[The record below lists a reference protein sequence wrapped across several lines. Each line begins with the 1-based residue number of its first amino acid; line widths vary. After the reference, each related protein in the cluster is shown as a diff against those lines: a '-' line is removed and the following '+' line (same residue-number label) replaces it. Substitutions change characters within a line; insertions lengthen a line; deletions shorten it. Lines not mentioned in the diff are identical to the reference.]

1 MNEENDEK
9 RKNKKTPLIEE
20 DEDSYGKS
28 DKSDGGFDEG
38 KLQVNINS
46 MGQIIE
52 ERKEMIKDFKNIS
65 SQVNDLSKSV
75 MIELQKQGEH
85 VTRLED
91 HANVINKNAKNVKSE
106 TNETN
111 VINEKNIRKSIWI
124 IVGLVI
130 ILLILIGIFRML

>member
-1 MNEENDEK
+1 MKEKDNEK
-9 RKNKKTPLIEE
+9 KNNKNTPLIEE

-28 DKSDGGFDEG
+28 DKSNNSFDEG

-75 MIELQKQGEH
+75 MIELKKQGEH

-91 HANVINKNAKNVKSE
+91 HANVINQNAKNVKNE

-111 VINEKNIRKSIWI
+111 DINEKNIRKSIWI
-124 IVGLVI
+124 IVGLIVI
-130 ILLILIGIFRML
+130 LFILIGIFNML